1 MLKMIPLEV
10 KGCIQHI
17 DKVRKEYSEND
28 IRSKRSSINP
38 QKGVGLEI
46 KEGGKW

>member
-28 IRSKRSSINP
+28 MISKTSSINF
-38 QKGVGLEI
+38 QREVGLDI
-46 KEGGKW
+46 RKGGKR